1 MSPGWKILPEIYAQ
15 TLEKVGLLWKNKN
28 TGHMFGMER
37 DTGIE
42 PASHP
47 WEGRIL
53 PVY

>member
-1 MSPGWKILPEIYAQ
+1 MYAFGEIY
-15 TLEKVGLLWKNKN
+15 LVL
-28 TGHMFGMER
+28 ER